1 MEGHHGNCTAPLR
14 SKMPEPHDD
23 VLFFYLGKIDNL
35 ILRFLFKNA
44 AEKNK
49 GIDKIKVIWV
59 PL

>member
-1 MEGHHGNCTAPLR
+1 
-14 SKMPEPHDD
+14 MPEPHDD